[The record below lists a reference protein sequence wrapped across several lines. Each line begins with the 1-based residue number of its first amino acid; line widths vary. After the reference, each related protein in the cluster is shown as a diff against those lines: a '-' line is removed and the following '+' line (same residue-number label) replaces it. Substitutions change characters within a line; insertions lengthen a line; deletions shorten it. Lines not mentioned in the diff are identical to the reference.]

1 MDQATCRGPVEVLY
15 ADGADVHL
23 DLRRCRFSDAP
34 GGCDSAMTTKL
45 DGPLKRQIEIAGTP
59 YTLTVGPDEMTLV
72 LKGRRKGFV
81 LKWSALVS
89 GDAAIATALNASL
102 TANLAPKATRANTP
116 DSVTAKAS
124 TTRSSGNR
132 KSKRRGGR

>member
-1 MDQATCRGPVEVLY
+1 MEQATCRGPVEVLY

-81 LKWSALVS
+81 S
-89 GDAAIATALNASL
+89 GDAAIASALNASL